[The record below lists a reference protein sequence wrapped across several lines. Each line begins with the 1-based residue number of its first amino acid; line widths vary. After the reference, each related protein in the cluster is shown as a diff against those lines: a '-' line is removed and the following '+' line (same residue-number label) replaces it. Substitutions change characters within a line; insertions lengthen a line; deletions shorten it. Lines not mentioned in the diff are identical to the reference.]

1 MKLNQTSY
9 RSPINDWVVSDA
21 VIIPTRGL
29 GRAAGELARQA
40 QEAQRSR
47 GSSGG
52 AWGKVD
58 LATWLDG
65 IFVGKDDFGNL
76 VGSFF
81 KGMYEI

>member
-9 RSPINDWVVSDA
+9 KSPFDWVVSDP

-52 AWGKVD
+52 AMGE
-58 LATWLDG
+58 G
-65 IFVGKDDFGNL
+65 FPGNL
-76 VGSFF
+76 VGMGFLL
-81 KGMYEI
+81 GGG